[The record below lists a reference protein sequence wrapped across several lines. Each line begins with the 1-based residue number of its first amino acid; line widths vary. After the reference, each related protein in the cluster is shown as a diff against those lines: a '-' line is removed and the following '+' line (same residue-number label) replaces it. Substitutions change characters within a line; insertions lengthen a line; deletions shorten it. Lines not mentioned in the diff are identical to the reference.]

1 VSDVALELRQTGF
14 VLVGFR
20 RNARAVVFV
29 IVMPIVLLLLFNSIF
44 GSGTSTTRVR
54 DTHIALHA
62 YFTAGIIAYAI
73 MLSAFSS
80 LMISI
85 TTAREAGRL
94 KRFRGTPMPPW
105 VFLGAQI
112 LANIVLIAVM
122 VVALLIIGRIAYDV
136 RVPAAQIGALVVYVV
151 LGTASLCALGIALTR
166 FTTTPDA
173 ASAIGPFTTV
183 ILGFISGTFI
193 PVSQLP
199 GWLADVGRVFPLA
212 HLAEG
217 LQASLLP
224 HGGGLDATNL
234 AVLGAWGV
242 IGIVLALRT
251 FAWEP
256 LVATG

>member
-1 VSDVALELRQTGF
+1 MNDVALELRQTGY

-20 RNARAVVFV
+20 RNARAVMFT
-29 IVMPIVLLLLFNSIF
+29 IVMPIVLLVLFNSIF
-44 GSGTSTTRVR
+44 GSETSTTRVR
-54 DTHIALHA
+54 GAHLALHA

-73 MLSAFSS
+73 MLSAFSA

-94 KRFRGTPMPPW
+94 KRYRGTPMPPW

-112 LANIVLIAVM
+112 LANIALVLVM
-122 VVALLIIGRIAYDV
+122 VVALLVIGRVAYDV
-136 RVPAAQIGALVVYVV
+136 HVPAAQVGSLVVYVV
-151 LGTASLCALGIALTR
+151 LGTAVLCSLGIAVTR

-199 GWLADVGRVFPLA
+199 GWLSDVGRVFPLA

-224 HGGGLDATNL
+224 HGGGVDATNL

-242 IGIVLALRT
+242 AGIALALRS

-256 LVATG
+256 LAVQE